1 MVAKCDDNYSGE
13 ALAYELLQKVPVVES
28 QVVTPVTTR
37 DNSCAPSEANNDNDV
52 SPTTKPDTLNSTLL
66 AGANSA
72 LSQSTHTCLSNKPI
86 SAIRE
91 SSPLAIQSMY
101 AANKPPSDS
110 PTEMEA
116 FIDSLAPPRIHYT
129 KDGMVTF
136 TDLYFPPPFLT
147 SSISKESSFASTDS
161 IVSEDETKRKATE
174 KMARRSPHLSPLH
187 STSQRLPAKKKQTRN
202 SPVKTGKSSSPQG
215 HRTSVVTSP
224 KLSNKTKK
232 KESVVSVSRSR
243 SPMSPE
249 NRAAFRK
256 EKLLQPKRQ
265 AHCWL
270 GKK

>member
-1 MVAKCDDNYSGE
+1 
-13 ALAYELLQKVPVVES
+13 
-28 QVVTPVTTR
+28 
-37 DNSCAPSEANNDNDV
+37 
-52 SPTTKPDTLNSTLL
+52 
-66 AGANSA
+66 
-72 LSQSTHTCLSNKPI
+72 
-86 SAIRE
+86 
-91 SSPLAIQSMY
+91 MY

-116 FIDSLAPPRIHYT
+116 FIDSLAPPRNHYT

-136 TDLYFPPPFLT
+136 TDLYFPPPFLS
-147 SSISKESSFASTDS
+147 SSISKESSFVSTES
-161 IVSEDETKRKATE
+161 INSITSEDEAKRKATE

-215 HRTSVVTSP
+215 HRTSMVTSP
-224 KLSNKTKK
+224 KLSNKAKK
-232 KESVVSVSRSR
+232 KESVVSATRSR

-249 NRAAFRK
+249 NRAVFRK

-270 GKK
+270 GRCII